1 MRKRSFRIRLVAMT
15 TALVVVPLIA
25 IGWLLIDVNRRALEE
40 SIRTQLR
47 TVVADLARAGD
58 RALDDSEATLRAIAA
73 TLADGA
79 APADVRIAVAQRLV
93 SANPAID
100 QAGIYDADGQPIE
113 VGSSRAASGCCR
125 RRRRPSC
132 GPGRRAA
139 CRRSAR
145 RSPAPAARAC

>member
-113 VGSSRAASGCCR
+113 VVIEPGSERLL
-125 RRRRPSC
+125 
-132 GPGRRAA
+132 
-139 CRRSAR
+139 
-145 RSPAPAARAC
+145 PATA